1 MEDLERIEERLDN
14 ISSVKPILAALRMIA
29 LGSWQAALKRQG
41 SVQAYGAQLLDILPT
56 LLPHLRV
63 RTQYPKPSLEKTI
76 IGSPQKNADGSQR
89 RLLLLVGSE
98 RGLCGRFNTAV
109 CDFAQD
115 YLQTSPASE
124 VHLLGRR
131 LQRSWTQQKRPF
143 AWAGSMPFT
152 AIPSYEMAH
161 ELTTRWL
168 TRYEAYAIDAV
179 HVIYTRYRR
188 AGLYE
193 PHVWRMLPPQL
204 PSLPVSGAARKWP
217 PPIIETD
224 PLALYTQVVQQ
235 WAASA
240 LFGVLLESAAS
251 EHAARYQLMESA
263 TQNAERLVDELT
275 DLVQVARQQAITREM
290 QELAAAAGLIGATE

>member
-14 ISSVKPILAALRMIA
+14 IRSVKPILAALRMIA

-63 RTQYPKPSLEKTI
+63 RTRHPRPSLEKTK
-76 IGSPQKNADGSQR
+76 IGSPQKNADGSQ

-98 RGLCGRFNTAV
+98 RGLCGRLNTAV
-109 CDFAQD
+109 YDFAQD
-115 YLQTSPASE
+115 YLQTSPAAE

-131 LQRSWTQQKRPF
+131 LRRSWTQQKRPF

-204 PSLPVSGAARKWP
+204 PPLSVSGAAGERP
-217 PPIIETD
+217 SPIIETD

-275 DLVQVARQQAITREM
+275 DMVQVARQQAITREM